1 MVQSDWAETRAY
13 APEYIKN
20 KPLLLSSGGATQEPV
35 DWEATSGHASI
46 LNKPTIPDAQVP
58 ADWAAD
64 RGPSQIL
71 NKPVIPA
78 AQIPAN
84 FNATSG
90 PSQILNQPP
99 VPVQSDWLA
108 TSGLAAIKNK
118 PTIPDT
124 QSPADWGATTGYTRI
139 LNKPAIQA
147 GIYKLTDG
155 SAKVTF
161 GQSFSNPPSV
171 VVTLN
176 EPTNHADLYSF
187 NVTEATTSTFTVT
200 AHCSGPS
207 TSNTVLAAT
216 GETFSWIAIGM

>member
-1 MVQSDWAETRAY
+1 M
-13 APEYIKN
+13 
-20 KPLLLSSGGATQEPV
+20 
-35 DWEATSGHASI
+35 
-46 LNKPTIPDAQVP
+46 
-58 ADWAAD
+58 
-64 RGPSQIL
+64 
-71 NKPVIPA
+71 IPA
-78 AQIPAN
+78 EQIPAN

-108 TSGLAAIKNK
+108 TSGWAVIKNK

-124 QSPADWGATTGYTRI
+124 QSPADWGATNGDTRI
-139 LNKPAIQA
+139 LNKPTIQA
-147 GIYKLTDG
+147 GIYKLTNG
-155 SAKVTF
+155 SAKVTY

-171 VVTLN
+171 IVTLN
-176 EPTNHADLYSF
+176 EPTDHADVYSF
-187 NVTEATTSTFTVT
+187 DVTEATSSFTVI